1 LYSFDLKSDKR
12 TITGF
17 GQKAAA
23 MVATP
28 SVSFSTKKA
37 RGSR

>member
-1 LYSFDLKSDKR
+1 MRLRYSFDLKSDRR
-12 TITGF
+12 TITFF

-28 SVSFSTKKA
+28 STIFST
-37 RGSR
+37 